1 MLTSNLISKQTE
13 LPVLAQR
20 EPEPSTNY
28 CVTPVKSQE
37 KSEDDFISASAI
49 DNSNLLKPEHNDHS
63 NVASASPVPEHP
75 GEASDNFALGALFY
89 VMSMGFSAGQS
100 IFGKVMYTA

>member
-1 MLTSNLISKQTE
+1 M
-13 LPVLAQR
+13 LAQR
-20 EPEPSTNY
+20 EPEPSTDY
-28 CVTPVKSQE
+28 CVTPVISQE
-37 KSEDDFISASAI
+37 KSDDDFIAAPAI
-49 DNSNLLKPEHNDHS
+49 DNSKKPEQSDHS
-63 NVASASPVPEHP
+63 NIASASPVPEHP